1 MRSFIIALILA
12 GLWTVT
18 AQAQTMEFTPGPR
31 MIRAV
36 EQVSQEYRKL
46 DKTLGITAGQQ
57 RAMSELIQEFKKEMW
72 LKEAVLVGM
81 FLELEEKRRYGL
93 LKENEYRT
101 ANVLTAGI
109 ETDELN
115 LLIRTLRSLQ
125 GILTEQQRVK
135 LERAWRSTLTF
146 SVPQGFTTKIALLSL
161 KGIGRTYDSY
171 RDELHLADPQ
181 ATALRSLLEAAR
193 AELLQ
198 MGTAIDIN
206 RTEAYDLLK
215 GPLIDPEVVRT
226 KMQKTGDME
235 GVLFNKLF
243 ELSDRVKGLL
253 TEKQRE
259 TLRELKH
266 ARHIQATGLRQ
277 NRTGQTTSSH
287 ADHERAPETLESFRF
302 FLDQIKTVGL
312 TREQVAELVALKNQT
327 KNTHLFDHARLKG
340 MELELFNLIH
350 RIAREDELPEGQMDE
365 KIHQIEQA
373 RAKHTQVQVMAY
385 LKARRILTE
394 EQERRIRPVAAL
406 GSTP

>member
-1 MRSFIIALILA
+1 
-12 GLWTVT
+12 
-18 AQAQTMEFTPGPR
+18 MEFTPGPR

-171 RDELHLADPQ
+171 RDELRLADPQ

-206 RTEAYDLLK
+206 RTEAYDLL
-215 GPLIDPEVVRT
+215 
-226 KMQKTGDME
+226 
-235 GVLFNKLF
+235 
-243 ELSDRVKGLL
+243 
-253 TEKQRE
+253 
-259 TLRELKH
+259 
-266 ARHIQATGLRQ
+266 
-277 NRTGQTTSSH
+277 
-287 ADHERAPETLESFRF
+287 
-302 FLDQIKTVGL
+302 
-312 TREQVAELVALKNQT
+312 
-327 KNTHLFDHARLKG
+327 
-340 MELELFNLIH
+340 
-350 RIAREDELPEGQMDE
+350 
-365 KIHQIEQA
+365 
-373 RAKHTQVQVMAY
+373 
-385 LKARRILTE
+385 
-394 EQERRIRPVAAL
+394 
-406 GSTP
+406 